1 MMEAKDLRK
10 LCFEREAL
18 QNREQSVSEFVSV
31 VRVKAPL
38 STLREDLQIH
48 LDEISDEIVGQI
60 QGNFSSFM
68 SLGEAVSDIDQ
79 LADEVLEPLEKLR
92 EEVEV
97 ILLSF
102 ESDIEQLLKILE
114 KRSQHAS
121 KRNLLE
127 LCLRISE
134 LVYKCE
140 RLLKEVEDSDGQ
152 SDERYRILERTAAV
166 SSQLDF
172 CLAKVDKNS
181 RYVVAL
187 TPRLEKLKT
196 HVREQLEQ
204 WLKEALTAD
213 KDLLL
218 RALSAL
224 AIAGIISAAE
234 DLFQSEVVKPFVN
247 TKLKMSVCSTMAEER
262 MGNNAESV
270 TTADILESAE
280 ILIGDFVRDKCNP
293 VTSLCD
299 SEERLRSFDF
309 VNKAIWPEI
318 ESGIESNLNVFSPG
332 IADVFHK
339 SFIGATRIFSL
350 LEGLCSTAEKLEALQ
365 KHKQTVKFWRRWSL
379 PVYFQLRFQEVTNTF
394 EDALKSTP
402 SLMTSSTGS
411 EGADTVEITSV
422 RILSPDLYRLQATKA
437 LVSALRKCWDDDV
450 FLPPLTHKFL
460 KLSLQLLARY
470 RTWTKK
476 GLEESWGTAMLA
488 KDVAVVFSDVEIL
501 TERLPAE
508 VASVVRMGSNGKL
521 PSDATTA
528 IDNAFSDA
536 IENLA
541 SLKPDLGERIS
552 SVISKG
558 CIETLQTMR
567 GILATYRMTNRPAPT
582 QYSRFVPSVLKPLRQ
597 FLTDPDV
604 AITESE
610 RNKILK
616 QVVELTVT
624 GYYELATDLLLN
636 VRQTADTLRRLNIGA
651 AGNNAEMDKI
661 SMQLYLDVR
670 KFGSDINDLGLD
682 SDQSEAYQKLWNCVK
697 PEAVGVGVGE
707 QGAN

>member
-1 MMEAKDLRK
+1 
-10 LCFEREAL
+10 
-18 QNREQSVSEFVSV
+18 
-31 VRVKAPL
+31 
-38 STLREDLQIH
+38 
-48 LDEISDEIVGQI
+48 
-60 QGNFSSFM
+60 
-68 SLGEAVSDIDQ
+68 
-79 LADEVLEPLEKLR
+79 
-92 EEVEV
+92 
-97 ILLSF
+97 
-102 ESDIEQLLKILE
+102 
-114 KRSQHAS
+114 
-121 KRNLLE
+121 
-127 LCLRISE
+127 
-134 LVYKCE
+134 
-140 RLLKEVEDSDGQ
+140 
-152 SDERYRILERTAAV
+152 
-166 SSQLDF
+166 
-172 CLAKVDKNS
+172 
-181 RYVVAL
+181 
-187 TPRLEKLKT
+187 
-196 HVREQLEQ
+196 
-204 WLKEALTAD
+204 
-213 KDLLL
+213 
-218 RALSAL
+218 
-224 AIAGIISAAE
+224 
-234 DLFQSEVVKPFVN
+234 
-247 TKLKMSVCSTMAEER
+247 MAEER

-339 SFIGATRIFSL
+339 SFMGATKIFSL
-350 LEGLCSTAEKLEALQ
+350 LEGLCSTAEKLKALQ
-365 KHKQTVKFWRRWSL
+365 GHKQTVSFWRRWSL

-450 FLPPLTHKFL
+450 FLPPLAHKFL

>member
-1 MMEAKDLRK
+1 MEAKDLRK

-38 STLREDLQIH
+38 STLRDDLQIH

-604 AITESE
+604 TITESE